1 LAIYSLGLDRG
12 AQRGCGGGRPGLAMG
27 RFLLFGCFAATHFC
41 PLPASEADNVAPL
54 RISTPRPPMEKADL

>member
-1 LAIYSLGLDRG
+1 
-12 AQRGCGGGRPGLAMG
+12 MG

-54 RISTPRPPMEKADL
+54 RIGTPRRPVEKADL